1 MNLGKSFALCVSLGL
16 AGAMLPARSAFA
28 SNLDF
33 DLDNETS
40 TNINAIYLSP
50 NAQTNW
56 GDAIPDGATNA
67 GTTNSITF
75 NNDASGNNCYY
86 DFQVSF
92 DSGLV
97 SHLYDIDLCSATKVV
112 VDTTDDGHIK
122 YIVTYVTNDH

>member
-1 MNLGKSFALCVSLGL
+1 MSLAGNFALRVSLAL
-16 AGAMLPARSAFA
+16 AAAMLPAGAAFA

-40 TNINAIYLSP
+40 SNITALYLSP
-50 NAQTNW
+50 NAQSNW
-56 GDAIPDGATNA
+56 GDAVPNGATNA

-75 NNDASGNNCYY
+75 NNNASGNDCYY

-97 SHLYDIDLCSATKVV
+97 SHLYNIDLCSATKIV
-112 VDTTDDGHIK
+112 VDTTDDGDIK
-122 YIVTYVTNDH
+122 YIVTYVTTDH